1 MRTAGVKKKT
11 ERPLVTVK
19 VVYSKNGGSGLKDAY
34 RLLARKVLEAKKEKC
49 TRQSM
54 SE

>member
-1 MRTAGVKKKT
+1 MSTAGVKKKAG
-11 ERPLVTVK
+11 RPLVTVK

-34 RLLARKVLEAKKEKC
+34 RLLARKVLEAKEKC
-49 TRQSM
+49 TQQSM